1 MHDLVLPTFN
11 LHKIFGN
18 GFNTSKNLTK
28 MSIMDIKGRKNMLT
42 ILLIIIYIAFISL
55 GLPDAILGSAW
66 PLMHTDLNVPISY
79 AGIATMIVSGGTI
92 ISSFFSEKMI
102 RKFGTGKVTTISV
115 LLTATGL
122 LGIYFAPSFIWICLL
137 GIPLGIGAGAVDA
150 ALNNFVALH
159 YEAKHMNW
167 LHCFWGIGATSGPF
181 IMSLFLLNQNGWR
194 IGYATIG
201 IIQAILVICLFISL
215 PLWRQFET
223 TQKVEE
229 EDDNGIKIKSLLKI
243 PGAKPTLIAFFCYCA
258 VELTTGL
265 WASSYL
271 VVNDGLAVE
280 LAAKWASFYYLGIT
294 VGRFIAGFLTMKL
307 TNTQMI
313 RIGQTI
319 CIIGAILLVLPI
331 TSVFKLIGLI
341 FIGLGCAPIYPAM
354 LYETPNRFG
363 KELSQR
369 LMGIQM
375 ATAYVGSTLI
385 PPLFGALSK
394 VLGLQMLPYFLLIF
408 LIIMLVSSEKA
419 AYKKTN

>member
-1 MHDLVLPTFN
+1 M
-11 LHKIFGN
+11 
-18 GFNTSKNLTK
+18 
-28 MSIMDIKGRKNMLT
+28 
-42 ILLIIIYIAFISL
+42 
-55 GLPDAILGSAW
+55 
-66 PLMHTDLNVPISY
+66 
-79 AGIATMIVSGGTI
+79 
-92 ISSFFSEKMI
+92 
-102 RKFGTGKVTTISV
+102 
-115 LLTATGL
+115 
-122 LGIYFAPSFIWICLL
+122 
-137 GIPLGIGAGAVDA
+137 
-150 ALNNFVALH
+150 
-159 YEAKHMNW
+159 
-167 LHCFWGIGATSGPF
+167 
-181 IMSLFLLNQNGWR
+181 
-194 IGYATIG
+194 
-201 IIQAILVICLFISL
+201 FISL

-354 LYETPNRFG
+354 LHETPNRFG

>member
-1 MHDLVLPTFN
+1 
-11 LHKIFGN
+11 
-18 GFNTSKNLTK
+18 
-28 MSIMDIKGRKNMLT
+28 MLT

-354 LYETPNRFG
+354 LHETPNRFG
-363 KELSQR
+363 KELSQD

>member
-1 MHDLVLPTFN
+1 MHDLVLPTCN

-18 GFNTSKNLTK
+18 DFNTSKNLTK
-28 MSIMDIKGRKNMLT
+28 MSIMDIKGRENMLT

-229 EDDNGIKIKSLLKI
+229 EDDNDIKIKSLLKI

-354 LYETPNRFG
+354 LHETPNRFG

>member
-1 MHDLVLPTFN
+1 
-11 LHKIFGN
+11 
-18 GFNTSKNLTK
+18 
-28 MSIMDIKGRKNMLT
+28 MLT

-229 EDDNGIKIKSLLKI
+229 EDDNDIKIKSLLKI

-331 TSVFKLIGLI
+331 TSVFKLIGII

-354 LYETPNRFG
+354 LHETPNRFG
-363 KELSQR
+363 KELSQH

>member
-1 MHDLVLPTFN
+1 
-11 LHKIFGN
+11 
-18 GFNTSKNLTK
+18 
-28 MSIMDIKGRKNMLT
+28 MLT

-102 RKFGTGKVTTISV
+102 QKFGTGKVTTISV

-354 LYETPNRFG
+354 LHETPNRFG

>member
-1 MHDLVLPTFN
+1 
-11 LHKIFGN
+11 
-18 GFNTSKNLTK
+18 
-28 MSIMDIKGRKNMLT
+28 MLT

-229 EDDNGIKIKSLLKI
+229 EDDNDIKIKSLLKI

-354 LYETPNRFG
+354 LHETPNRFG
-363 KELSQR
+363 KELSQH

>member
-28 MSIMDIKGRKNMLT
+28 MSIMDIKGKKNMLT

-354 LYETPNRFG
+354 LHETPNRFG

>member
-1 MHDLVLPTFN
+1 
-11 LHKIFGN
+11 
-18 GFNTSKNLTK
+18 
-28 MSIMDIKGRKNMLT
+28 MLT

-331 TSVFKLIGLI
+331 TSVFKLIGPI

-354 LYETPNRFG
+354 LHETPNRFG

>member
-18 GFNTSKNLTK
+18 DFNTSKNLTK
-28 MSIMDIKGRKNMLT
+28 MSIMDIKGRGNMLT

-229 EDDNGIKIKSLLKI
+229 EDDNDIKIKSLLKI

-354 LYETPNRFG
+354 LHETPNRFG

>member
-307 TNTQMI
+307 TNKQMI

-354 LYETPNRFG
+354 LHETPNRFG